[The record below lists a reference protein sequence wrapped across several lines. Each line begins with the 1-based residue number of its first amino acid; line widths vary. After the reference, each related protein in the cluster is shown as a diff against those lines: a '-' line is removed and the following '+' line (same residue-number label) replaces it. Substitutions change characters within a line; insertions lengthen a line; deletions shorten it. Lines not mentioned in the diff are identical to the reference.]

1 MWLHNDL
8 CPATNPMYR
17 HVSVRVCAFL
27 VLLRAQSAL
36 MVFRDISTTVGF
48 ASDSDALVRVPAG
61 FTSLLRSALA
71 ELT

>member
-1 MWLHNDL
+1 
-8 CPATNPMYR
+8 
-17 HVSVRVCAFL
+17 
-27 VLLRAQSAL
+27 